1 MTDVREMGPAAARAR
16 VAEYRG
22 LDRAAIEAALSVLF
36 AEVDAGLAQTSGL
49 NEVLVL
55 VDADAGRALAITIF
69 DDEASLDAARDV
81 LAPRAAV
88 AVARGADRGRVLRH
102 RPQESEEIGSV
113 IVSEPRTWTTSL
125 C

>member
-22 LDRAAIEAALSVLF
+22 LDRAAMEAALSVLF

-81 LAPRAAV
+81 LAPRAA
-88 AVARGADRGRVLRH
+88 ARSLGADRGRVLRR

-113 IVSEPRTWTTSL
+113 IVSEPRSWTTSL